1 MDGDVCTIT
10 VLFQTVQEDEE
21 EEEEEE
27 EEILLVQEERE
38 ESMDRE
44 ESFVPLPIKEQMEPE
59 EKEEVKVSKMGK

>member
-1 MDGDVCTIT
+1 MLDGDVCTIT
-10 VLFQTVQEDEE
+10 LLFQTVQED

>member
-1 MDGDVCTIT
+1 MLDGDVCTIT
-10 VLFQTVQEDEE
+10 LLFQTVQEDE

>member
-1 MDGDVCTIT
+1 MLDGDVCTIT
-10 VLFQTVQEDEE
+10 LLFQTVQEDE

-59 EKEEVKVSKMGK
+59 EKEEGKVSKMGK

>member
-1 MDGDVCTIT
+1 MLDGDVCTIT
-10 VLFQTVQEDEE
+10 VLFQTVQEDE

-44 ESFVPLPIKEQMEPE
+44 ESFVPLPIKEQMEPK

>member
-1 MDGDVCTIT
+1 MLDGDVCTIT
-10 VLFQTVQEDEE
+10 VLFQTVQEDE

>member
-1 MDGDVCTIT
+1 MLDGDVCTIT
-10 VLFQTVQEDEE
+10 VLLQTVQEDE